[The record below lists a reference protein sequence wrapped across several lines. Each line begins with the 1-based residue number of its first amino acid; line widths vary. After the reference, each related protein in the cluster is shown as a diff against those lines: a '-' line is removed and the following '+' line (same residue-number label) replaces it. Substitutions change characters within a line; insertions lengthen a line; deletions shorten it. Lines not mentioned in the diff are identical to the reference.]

1 MTFPYIASSTIISPR
16 PAVLLV
22 ILLTSILITYWLYLG
37 SVKPRSRRRI
47 RRANTMVLL
56 IQAWTLCY
64 ALAAADMELEPV
76 RFIVAWIGVFLL
88 TLLALALASLDSINN
103 IRVFKKERSQ
113 RRTDRRAKIKQAT
126 ARLLPS
132 ADHADLNG

>member
-1 MTFPYIASSTIISPR
+1 
-16 PAVLLV
+16 
-22 ILLTSILITYWLYLG
+22 
-37 SVKPRSRRRI
+37 
-47 RRANTMVLL
+47 MVLL

-64 ALAAADMELEPV
+64 ALAAADMELQPV

-113 RRTDRRAKIKQAT
+113 RRAERRAKIKQAS
-126 ARLLPS
+126 ARLLLS